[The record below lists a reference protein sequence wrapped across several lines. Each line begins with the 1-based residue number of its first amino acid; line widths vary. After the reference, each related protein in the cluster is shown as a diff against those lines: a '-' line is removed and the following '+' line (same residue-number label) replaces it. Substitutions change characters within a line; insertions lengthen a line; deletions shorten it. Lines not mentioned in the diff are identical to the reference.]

1 MTNRNQFV
9 RILIHI
15 GIVVLISAIILIGFF
30 YIYLPVTTK
39 HGESI
44 TVPDLKGMVRSD
56 AEDFLKKRNLR
67 LEVFDSSFIVGVQPG
82 TIISQNPAPMV
93 NVKENR
99 KIYITVTPE
108 YAPKIVFPDV
118 IDVSAEMVEKILRN
132 NGLNLGK
139 IRYRPDLAANAV
151 LEAQLN
157 GVKID
162 IGDSIYKGSTIDI
175 IVGDGKGTDRFI
187 VPKLAGLSLE
197 EAEYTIL
204 GSGLKLG
211 IIEYVET
218 DTVEL
223 GYVIRSR
230 PSHEN
235 RQIVRLGDDINLWV
249 SGNNVDN
256 ETFEGDSLLLAPE
269 IE

>member
-1 MTNRNQFV
+1 MYSKNPLIRV
-9 RILIHI
+9 LIHL
-15 GIVVLISAIILIGFF
+15 GIIFLICAVFLVGFF

-44 TVPDLKGMVRSD
+44 TVPDLQGMQYSD
-56 AEDFLKKRNLR
+56 AEEFLKKRNLR
-67 LEVFDSSFIVGVQPG
+67 LEVFDSTFIVDIAPG

-99 KIYITVTPE
+99 KIYITVTPK
-108 YAPKIVFPDV
+108 YAPKIKFPDV
-118 IDVSAEMVEKILRN
+118 IDVSAEMVEKILKN

-157 GVKID
+157 GVKVEA
-162 IGDSIYKGSTIDI
+162 GDSIYKGSTIDI
-175 IVGDGKGTDRFI
+175 IVGDGKGTDRFL

-235 RQIVRLGDDINLWV
+235 RQIVRLGDEINLWV

-256 ETFEGDSLLLAPE
+256 ETFEGDSLLMDPE